1 MKKSFQIAALLV
13 AAMLGACSG
22 GEEKKAETAAETVV
36 EKPAVKLATVTS
48 RDVEQ
53 VGEYTATVE
62 AEAKNNIAP
71 TAPGRIS
78 KIFVEVGDYVRK
90 GQKLV
95 QMDAANLNQLKLQL
109 DNEEKEF
116 NRVDELYKV
125 GGASKS
131 EWDAAKTSLDVRRT
145 AYNNLLENTQLVSPL
160 NGVVTARNFDNGDL
174 YTSTQMPVLV
184 VEQITPVKLMVNVSE
199 PNFPKVSKG
208 MPVKIKLDVYG
219 DEEFEG
225 KVSLVYPTIDPATHT
240 FPVEVVLNN
249 ANQRVRPGMFARVT
263 MNFGTKNHVVVPD
276 MAVVKRAGSGDRFVY
291 VYNNGKVSYNKVELG
306 RRIGTEYELI
316 SGVENNSQVVIAGQT
331 RLADGVEVEVIQ

>member
-1 MKKSFQIAALLV
+1 MKKSFQIAAVLV

-22 GEEKKAETAAETVV
+22 GEEKKAESAVS
-36 EKPAVKLATVTS
+36 EKPAVKLATVS
-48 RDVEQ
+48 MRAVDQ
-53 VGEYTATVE
+53 IGEYTATVE

-78 KIFVEVGDYVRK
+78 KIYVEVGDYVSK

-145 AYNNLLENTQLVSPL
+145 SYNNLLENTQLVSPL

-184 VEQITPVKLMVNVSE
+184 VEQITPVKLLVNVSE
-199 PNFPKVSKG
+199 PNFPKVTKG
-208 MPVKIKLDVYG
+208 MTCTVKFDMYEN
-219 DEEFEG
+219 EEFEG
-225 KVSLVYPTIDPATHT
+225 KVSLVYPTINPSTHT
-240 FPVEVVLNN
+240 FPVEITLAN
-249 ANQRVRPGMFARVT
+249 ANKRVRPGMFGRVL
-263 MNFGTKNHVVVPD
+263 MSFGTKEHVVVPD

-291 VYNNGKVSYNKVELG
+291 VYKDGKVSYNKVELG
-306 RRIGTEYELI
+306 RRMDTEYELL
-316 SGVENNSQVVIAGQT
+316 SGVENNDQVVIAGQN
-331 RLADGVEVEVIQ
+331 RLADGVEVEVIE